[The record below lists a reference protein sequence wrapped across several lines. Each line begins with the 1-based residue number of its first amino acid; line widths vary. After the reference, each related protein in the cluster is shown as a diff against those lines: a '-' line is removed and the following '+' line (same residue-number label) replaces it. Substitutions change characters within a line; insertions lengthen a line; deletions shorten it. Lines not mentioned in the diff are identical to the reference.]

1 MMLLLL
7 DFASLGQRGDTLVQL
22 VVLYDLIL
30 CGIGPH
36 SITLLL
42 GIRVLGQDVIMIRS
56 EHT

>member
-1 MMLLLL
+1 MMLLL
-7 DFASLGQRGDTLVQL
+7 DFVSLGQRGDTLVQL

-30 CGIGPH
+30 RGVWPH

-56 EHT
+56 EDT

>member
-1 MMLLLL
+1 MMLLL
-7 DFASLGQRGDTLVQL
+7 DFAPLGQRCDTLVQL

-30 CGIGPH
+30 WSIWPH

-42 GIRVLGQDVIMIRS
+42 GIRILGQDVIMIRS

>member
-1 MMLLLL
+1 MMLLI

-30 CGIGPH
+30 CGIWPH

-42 GIRVLGQDVIMIRS
+42 GIRILRQDFIMIRS
-56 EHT
+56 ENT

>member
-1 MMLLLL
+1 MMLLL

-30 CGIGPH
+30 WGIWSH